1 MGREVSGRLLLCT
14 WSGPGSG
21 RIGSG
26 RVGSPVE
33 PRSSR
38 GWVTTRVGSPVGSK
52 SSRGWV
58 GSGRVEDHQ
67 SDHHGDP
74 TGDPRGSSRSPVGS
88 PIGLGNQHHHGSPVG
103 SRLSRGWVGSGS
115 CRGRVEGGRVGL
127 FLFQDSKK
135 SRDVTRANRSFARTK
150 TNHSPCRRGPFVCM
164 SQNVHHQNQRRPKPF
179 VSMPKPFPP
188 TIKTTNNQPYDQ
200 HHQHPPINNQPHGG
214 VDHTKVVHLFPCP
227 KTFHSPF
234 DVYHPTP

>member
-1 MGREVSGRLLLCT
+1 MGGCCCARGRV
-14 WSGPGSG
+14 
-21 RIGSG
+21 GSG
-26 RVGSPVE
+26 RVGSGHQSSQGRVE
-33 PRSSR
+33 
-38 GWVTTRVGSPVGSK
+38 GGSPLGSGHQ
-52 SSRGWV
+52 SGRSRAEG

-67 SDHHGDP
+67 SDHNGDP

-127 FLFQDSKK
+127 FLFQDSKN

-164 SQNVHHQNQRRPKPF
+164 SQNVHHQNQRRPKPL
-179 VSMPKPFPP
+179 VSTPKPFPP

>member
-1 MGREVSGRLLLCT
+1 MGGCCCARGRV
-14 WSGPGSG
+14 
-21 RIGSG
+21 GSG

-127 FLFQDSKK
+127 FLFQDSKN
-135 SRDVTRANRSFARTK
+135 SRDVTRAHRSFARTK
-150 TNHSPCRRGPFVCM
+150 TNHSPYRRGPFVKR
-164 SQNVHHQNQRRPKPF
+164 SPPKPTTTKIVGF
-179 VSMPKPFPP
+179 HAQTVPTDHQDDQQP
-188 TIKTTNNQPYDQ
+188 TIRSAPSAPTNQ
-200 HHQHPPINNQPHGG
+200 
-214 VDHTKVVHLFPCP
+214 
-227 KTFHSPF
+227 
-234 DVYHPTP
+234 

>member
-1 MGREVSGRLLLCT
+1 MHV
-14 WSGPGSG
+14 
-21 RIGSG
+21 
-26 RVGSPVE
+26 VGSD
-33 PRSSR
+33 R
-38 GWVTTRVGSPVGSK
+38 
-52 SSRGWV
+52 V
-58 GSGRVEDHQ
+58 GSGRVTSRAKVESRVGHHSGRVTSRVEVEPRVGRVGSKITSRITMVIRLVILGVRVDH
-67 SDHHGDP
+67 P
-74 TGDPRGSSRSPVGS
+74 PGS

-127 FLFQDSKK
+127 FLFQDSKN

-164 SQNVHHQNQRRPKPF
+164 SQNVHHQNQRRPKPL
-179 VSMPKPFPP
+179 VSTPKPFPP

-200 HHQHPPINNQPHGG
+200 HHQHPPINNQPDGG

>member
-1 MGREVSGRLLLCT
+1 MGGCCCARGRVGSGWVGSGHQSSQGRVEGGSPLGSGHQSGR
-14 WSGPGSG
+14 SRAEG
-21 RIGSG
+21 GSG
-26 RVGSPVE
+26 RVGSKIT
-33 PRSSR
+33 SR
-38 GWVTTRVGSPVGSK
+38 ITMVIRLVILGVRV
-52 SSRGWV
+52 
-58 GSGRVEDHQ
+58 DH
-67 SDHHGDP
+67 P
-74 TGDPRGSSRSPVGS
+74 PGS

-127 FLFQDSKK
+127 FLFQDSKN

-150 TNHSPCRRGPFVCM
+150 TNHSPYRRGPFVCM

>member
-1 MGREVSGRLLLCT
+1 MLCT
-14 WSGPGSG
+14 WSD
-21 RIGSG
+21 RVGSG
-26 RVGSPVE
+26 RVTSRAKVESRVGHHSGRVTSRVEVE
-33 PRSSR
+33 PR
-38 GWVTTRVGSPVGSK
+38 VG
-52 SSRGWV
+52 RV

-127 FLFQDSKK
+127 FLFQDSKN